1 MKKAGIL
8 VLCGLVAAM
17 LVGYV
22 GSVDARPNYPKVFG
36 KVEGFKN
43 IEKEATEAKC
53 NVCHYGKDKK
63 NRNDFGKALVKGG
76 LKKEAYNEVLPS
88 IMFHRVS
95 VVILLHKSHGL
106 KPMTLN
112 FMHSLSQKNFK
123 KIGLRLKEDVFY
135 LPFLNYLYMKI

>member
-76 LKKEAYNEVLPS
+76 LKKEAYNEVSKDLDAVGKLLNEHVDKLLESEDGKAFKERIEAGKLPAEN
-88 IMFHRVS
+88 
-95 VVILLHKSHGL
+95 
-106 KPMTLN
+106 P
-112 FMHSLSQKNFK
+112 
-123 KIGLRLKEDVFY
+123 KEE
-135 LPFLNYLYMKI
+135 